1 MLASKKLT
9 DFTNMFSPYDFDK
22 NDHIVLTISKM
33 NESNSIETF
42 DKTNLTN
49 QIKFRWNEISR
60 IENYLIKEVNQRK
73 SYSKKLSKYVAA
85 FDYID
90 QALIVLS
97 ATSGGVSIISFT
109 SIVGAPVGIASASLT
124 LFFSLTTGIVKKLLN
139 ITRNKKKKH
148 DKILMLAKSKL
159 NSIETL
165 ISQALI
171 DMEISHEEFIT
182 ILKEKDKY
190 EKMKDNLRSE
200 NEKYEIMR
208 LSSVKSKT

>member
-1 MLASKKLT
+1 MINKS
-9 DFTNMFSPYDFDK
+9 D
-22 NDHIVLTISKM
+22 
-33 NESNSIETF
+33 SIDAI

-49 QIKFRWNEISR
+49 QMKFRLDEISK
-60 IENYLIKEVNQRK
+60 IENCFIEEINQIKSCSR
-73 SYSKKLSKYVAA
+73 KLSKYVAD

-97 ATSGGVSIISFT
+97 VTKGGVSIISFT
-109 SIVGAPVGIASASLT
+109 SIVAAPVGIASVSLT
-124 LFFSLTTGIVKKLLN
+124 LYLSLTTGIVKKLLN
-139 ITRNKKKKH
+139 IARNKKKKH
-148 DKILMLAKSKL
+148 NKILMLAKSKL

-182 ILKEKDKY
+182 ILKEKNKC

-200 NEKYEIMR
+200 HEKYEIMR
-208 LSSVKSKT
+208 LSGVKSRT